1 MPMTLFILLNEKTC
15 VTSLEQPHQSMQ
27 NFCLFCQKK
36 NYSFYFI
43 HPFLQNTHFSLLIL
57 HIYSIKYSLFYNY
70 LLFPHSLPLS
80 LTDPTLPN
88 NQSTPTH
95 HYHPPNHH
103 HQGKPNTWRPIQSG
117 QINPNT
123 QNPIQSKGKPNQPHP
138 IWNPLIKQQETKES
152 DQWSERFQPEIGVIG
167 DRQSMIVDILNGG
180 EISVVVAING
190 R

>member
-1 MPMTLFILLNEKTC
+1 MPMILSILLNEKTC

-43 HPFLQNTHFSLLIL
+43 HPFLQNTHFSLSIL

-88 NQSTPTH
+88 NQSTPSH

-103 HQGKPNTWRPIQSG
+103 HQGKPNTRKPIQSN

-123 QNPIQSKGKPNQPHP
+123 QNPIQSKGKPNKPHSTR
-138 IWNPLIKQQETKES
+138 NPLIKQRETKES
-152 DQWSERFQPEIGVIG
+152 DQ
-167 DRQSMIVDILNGG
+167 
-180 EISVVVAING
+180 
-190 R
+190 